1 MDRINLV
8 MATKSIHKVKEI
20 REMLDPSFSLITM
33 EEAGFNDDIEENGQT
48 LEENA
53 WIKTD
58 TLYQLLQTNIFGE
71 DTGLEID
78 FLKGLPGV
86 NTARFAG
93 DHRSDFDNIKKV
105 LDLLEGQSNRSAQF
119 RTIIALIFNNEKYT
133 FEGIVKGKI
142 AEEIRGYN
150 GFGYDPIFIPDGYEE
165 SFAEL
170 PSSVKNAISHRGI
183 AVHKMIAFLC

>member
-1 MDRINLV
+1 MAKINLI

-33 EEAGFNDDIEENGQT
+33 EEAGFNDDIEENGDT

-53 WIKTD
+53 WIKAD
-58 TLYQLLQTNIFGE
+58 TLYRALNTNVFGE

-78 FLKGLPGV
+78 ILEGLPGV

-93 DHRSDFDNIKKV
+93 EHRSDLDNIKKV
-105 LDLLEGQSNRSAQF
+105 LDLLDGQTNRSAQF
-119 RTIIALIFNNEKYT
+119 RTIIALIFNGEKYT
-133 FEGIVKGKI
+133 FEGIVRGKI
-142 AEEIRGYN
+142 AKEIRGDN
-150 GFGYDPIFIPDGYEE
+150 GFGYDPIFIPDGYEQ
-165 SFAEL
+165 SFALL
-170 PSSVKNAISHRGI
+170 PSMVKNAISHRGI